1 MSPVKHCEITARDEL
16 LSCPGSPL
24 SMTDVHSITHRHDFQ
39 IGYRFFF
46 SHVSLPFDLFRERP
60 LSARDHF
67 VNIVRCLLFP
77 SLRKLLLINHTSLD
91 QRSNLSSYNH
101 FRGQILF
108 FKITTGFDCLE
119 FPVSKHLL
127 IRTWHSKPATQ
138 ARGEAPRV
146 DRGSGGTPFY
156 KPYRYVSPHRV
167 GFLPRFGLKRV
178 YTLPISPFPVF
189 WITAPPKL

>member
-1 MSPVKHCEITARDEL
+1 MNYCHVL
-16 LSCPGSPL
+16 V
-24 SMTDVHSITHRHDFQ
+24 VHSAWPTCTPWHTVTISRLATDFL
-39 IGYRFFF
+39 

-60 LSARDHF
+60 LPVRDHF
-67 VNIVRCLLFP
+67 VNIVACLLFP

-91 QRSNLSSYNH
+91 QRSNLSSCNH

-119 FPVSKHLL
+119 FPVTKHLL

-146 DRGSGGTPFY
+146 GRGSGVHPFISHIGMCR
-156 KPYRYVSPHRV
+156 PIGW
-167 GFLPRFGLKRV
+167 GFYPVLVWNG
-178 YTLPISPFPVF
+178 YTLCPFPHSPFF
-189 WITAPPKL
+189 ESRLRRQKL

>member
-1 MSPVKHCEITARDEL
+1 MNYCHVL
-16 LSCPGSPL
+16 V
-24 SMTDVHSITHRHDFQ
+24 VHSAWPTCTPWHTVTISRLATD
-39 IGYRFFF
+39 FF

-60 LSARDHF
+60 LPVRDHF
-67 VNIVRCLLFP
+67 VNIVACLLFP

-91 QRSNLSSYNH
+91 QRSNLSSCNH

-119 FPVSKHLL
+119 FPVTKHL

-146 DRGSGGTPFY
+146 GRGSGGTPFY
-156 KPYRYVSPHRV
+156 KPYRHVSPHRV
-167 GFLPRFGLKRV
+167 GFLPRFGLKQV

-189 WITAPPKL
+189 WIKAPPPKTLIAHPDN